1 MVGRD
6 RIGTFGEIH
15 PTVQENF
22 EIEKPVYAFE
32 LDFAKL
38 VKLSSQKRSISA
50 PSRFPD
56 STRDVALLA
65 PDELP
70 ADRILECING
80 VKAQEI
86 EQVEIFDVY
95 RGAGIEAGFKS
106 IAIRIRYRSY
116 DRTLTDD
123 EIGGIHAKVIAALMN
138 KLNVSIR

>member
-6 RIGTFGEIH
+6 RVGTFGEIH
-15 PTVQENF
+15 PNVLENF

-32 LDFAKL
+32 LDFAMLLKF
-38 VKLSSQKRSISA
+38 SSQKNNITA

-56 STRDVALLA
+56 STRDVAMLA
-65 PDELP
+65 PDEMP
-70 ADRILECING
+70 ADKILECINA
-80 VKAQEI
+80 VKVLEI

-95 RGAGIEAGFKS
+95 RGAGIEEGFKS

-116 DRTLTDD
+116 ERTLTDE
-123 EIGGIHAKVIAALMN
+123 EIGTIHAKVITALVN